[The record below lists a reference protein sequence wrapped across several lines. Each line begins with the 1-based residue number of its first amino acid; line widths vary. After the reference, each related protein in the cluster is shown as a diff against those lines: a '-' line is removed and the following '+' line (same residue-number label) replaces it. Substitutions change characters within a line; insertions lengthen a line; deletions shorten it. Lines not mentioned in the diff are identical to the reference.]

1 MAVELKKYEPQVK
14 ISGAAA
20 GVKGNV
26 QAAGTPMLA
35 LAKAAES
42 MGSSINSVLEQKA
55 KLEAQETKIKA
66 KKIIE
71 SGVLEVQK
79 EATDARLGQNAYKPA
94 EEGGKGRV
102 DFENLQEQVIT
113 PSIKTNIE
121 DKLKELKIPGIIR
134 NDVQSMYETTVD
146 NFTKNIVIEDLERQ
160 TQQSIF
166 TLTEDIGDLASAIDA
181 YETGRQGDD
190 KTLYGKANDPRL
202 NADGTEP
209 KDFQDYKANLAELE
223 ENMEI
228 LRNVG
233 KPGDAETALSVALYN
248 RGIEDITLLK
258 EKLRTFEITTEEF
271 DEQASR
277 LLQKINTS
285 DRMLNKHQAAV
296 TSQIN
301 FALSDARAKITKEYN
316 DTLTDTAAKIYA
328 NDITSEELFM
338 VIQQMPP
345 IYGEFL
351 EKVGRAEIGT
361 QVSTTDEAGL
371 RQSFEMLLAFDKGL
385 MYDGEFVTI
394 PRLGEVIST
403 IQNNNTRELMTFLA
417 GEAFKDKATT
427 DPEGAWKALGVA
439 MPQNVELQGNA
450 SLFIKQLG
458 QYIQLFNVPGS
469 TQSREQEGEFLV
481 KNVKAFKNFFSSLNP
496 ETGLGRYNKEEL
508 TYEQFQDK
516 IFADNAIEAV
526 TFLANRTISYSELT
540 GNDII
545 AAGLQTG
552 MITEEGLRIAGI
564 ENDVVT
570 KIGEPPG
577 DDLDA
582 AISAVGDDFMKK
594 YNENQ
599 EEIIRRYMEAN
610 PDMTREENIDAA
622 RQDYP
627 GMF

>member
-1 MAVELKKYEPQVK
+1 MAIELKKYEPQVK

-35 LAKAAES
+35 IAKAAES
-42 MGSSINSVLEQKA
+42 MGSSINKVYEQKA
-55 KLEAQETKIKA
+55 KLEAQEQKILA
-66 KKIIE
+66 KKTME
-71 SGVLEVQK
+71 TGVLKVQQD
-79 EATDARLGQNAYKPA
+79 ATDARLGQNEYRPV

-102 DFENLQEQVIT
+102 DFKDLQEKVIA
-113 PSIKTNIE
+113 PSIKANIE
-121 DKLKELKIPGIIR
+121 DKLKELNIPGIIR

-146 NFTKNIVIEDLERQ
+146 NFTKNLVIEDLERQ

-181 YETGRQGDD
+181 YETGREGDD
-190 KTLYGKANDPRL
+190 KTLYGTANDPRL

-209 KDFQDYKANLAELE
+209 KDFQDYKANLAALE
-223 ENMEI
+223 EDMEI

-316 DTLTDTAAKIYA
+316 DKLSSTAADIFG
-328 NDITSEELFM
+328 NNITSEDLFI
-338 VIQQMPP
+338 VTQQLPP

-351 EKVGRAEIGT
+351 EKIALAEIGT

-371 RQSFEMLLAFDKGL
+371 RQSFEMLLAFDKGQ
-385 MYDGEFVTI
+385 MYDDEFVTI

-403 IQNNNTRELMTFLA
+403 IQNNNTRELMTYLA
-417 GEAFKDKATT
+417 GEMFKDKAET

-496 ETGLGRYNKEEL
+496 ETGLGRYGKEEL

-526 TFLANRTISYSELT
+526 TFLANRKISYSEMT
-540 GNDII
+540 GTDLIE
-545 AAGLQTG
+545 AGLRTG
-552 MITEEGLRIAGI
+552 MITSEGVRIAGLEDEVI
-564 ENDVVT
+564 T
-570 KIGEPPG
+570 AIGESPG
-577 DDLDA
+577 DPLDA
-582 AISAVGDDFMKK
+582 AVSAVGDDFMKT

-599 EEIIRRYMEAN
+599 EEIIRRYMDAN
-610 PDMTREENIDAA
+610 PGMTRQESIDAA
-622 RQDYP
+622 NKDYP
-627 GMF
+627 GLF

>member
-1 MAVELKKYEPQVK
+1 MAIELKKYEPQVK

-35 LAKAAES
+35 IAKAAES
-42 MGSSINSVLEQKA
+42 MGSSINKVYEQKA
-55 KLEAQETKIKA
+55 KLEAQEQKILA
-66 KKIIE
+66 KKTME
-71 SGVLEVQK
+71 TGVLKVQQD
-79 EATDARLGQNAYKPA
+79 ATDARLGQNEYRPV

-102 DFENLQEQVIT
+102 DFKDLQEKVIA
-113 PSIKTNIE
+113 PSIKANIE
-121 DKLKELKIPGIIR
+121 DKLKELNIPGIIR

-146 NFTKNIVIEDLERQ
+146 NFTKNLVIEDLERQ

-181 YETGRQGDD
+181 YETGREGDD
-190 KTLYGKANDPRL
+190 KTLYGTANDPRL

-209 KDFQDYKANLAELE
+209 KDFQDYKANLAALE
-223 ENMEI
+223 EDMEI

-316 DTLTDTAAKIYA
+316 DKLSSTAADIFG
-328 NDITSEELFM
+328 NNITSEDLFI
-338 VIQQMPP
+338 VTQQLPP

-351 EKVGRAEIGT
+351 EKIALAEIGT

-371 RQSFEMLLAFDKGL
+371 RQSFEMLLAFDKGQ
-385 MYDGEFVTI
+385 MYDDEFVTI

-403 IQNNNTRELMTFLA
+403 IQNNNTRELMTYLA
-417 GEAFKDKATT
+417 GEMFKDKAET

-496 ETGLGRYNKEEL
+496 ETGLGRYGKEEL

-526 TFLANRTISYSELT
+526 TFLANRKISYSEMT
-540 GNDII
+540 GTDLIE
-545 AAGLQTG
+545 AGLRTG
-552 MITEEGLRIAGI
+552 MITSEGVRIAGLEDEVI
-564 ENDVVT
+564 T
-570 KIGEPPG
+570 TIGEPPG

-582 AISAVGDDFMKK
+582 AVSAVGDDFMKT

-610 PDMTREENIDAA
+610 PGMTRKQAIGAA
-622 RQDYP
+622 NQDYP